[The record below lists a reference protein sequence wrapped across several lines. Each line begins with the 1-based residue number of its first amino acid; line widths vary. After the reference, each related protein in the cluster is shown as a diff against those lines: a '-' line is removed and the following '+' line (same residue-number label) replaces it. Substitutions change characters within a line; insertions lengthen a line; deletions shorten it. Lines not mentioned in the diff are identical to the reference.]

1 MAVTQIYGKQFTHEV
16 VSSKGIAF
24 VDFYAPWC
32 GPCKM
37 TAPVIDQL
45 AEMYSSVQF
54 FKVNVDEN
62 GDLATQYSIF
72 SIPTFVMFKN
82 GQIVAQFT
90 GAMGKEGFQA
100 EINKVIG

>member
-1 MAVTQIYGKQFTHEV
+1 MAVTQIDGKQFPREV
-16 VSSKGIAF
+16 VSAAGIVF

-45 AEMYSSVQF
+45 AEMYPNVKF

-82 GQIVAQFT
+82 GQIVAQFA
-90 GAMGKEGFQA
+90 GAMGKEGFQS